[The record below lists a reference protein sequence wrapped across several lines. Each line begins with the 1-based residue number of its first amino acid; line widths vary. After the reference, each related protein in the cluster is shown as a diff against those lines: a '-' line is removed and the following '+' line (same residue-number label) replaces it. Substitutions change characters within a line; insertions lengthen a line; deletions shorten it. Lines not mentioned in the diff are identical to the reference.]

1 MKLTS
6 IATKIVLLVMIST
19 LSGLLYAEYL
29 RLPHG
34 ITGSHP
40 VSNQAKEMTD
50 TTMSMSTAQQVEG
63 PTAMYG
69 SPRSGIEEASQPQA
83 F

>member
-34 ITGSHP
+34 TSAPHL
-40 VSNQAKEMTD
+40 VSNQANEPIN
-50 TTMSMSTAQQVEG
+50 TAKYLSSAETVVG

-69 SPRSGIEEASQPQA
+69 SPRSEIDEASQPQA